1 MKTQKKRG
9 NTSCG
14 LSESIDQISNDLLF
28 HPHPVLEKI
37 WMDTGMVCE
46 LLGVSPRTLYT
57 YTKKGMIKC
66 KLSGGVNLYP
76 ATDVEILMKYLLM
89 KRS

>member
-37 WMDTGMVCE
+37 WMDTRYG
-46 LLGVSPRTLYT
+46 L
-57 YTKKGMIKC
+57 
-66 KLSGGVNLYP
+66 
-76 ATDVEILMKYLLM
+76 
-89 KRS
+89 